1 MKAGVM
7 MDEGWGGA
15 VCLAG
20 RGLWGAPWLSG
31 AGASWLGWA
40 GLGWAGES
48 IASPR
53 LATLQ
58 ERDISVLG
66 DALPCCTHSNNVSL
80 GSAGVGHGPGRCPLL
95 RAAPSEPASIPEGK
109 S

>member
-1 MKAGVM
+1 MKAGAM

-31 AGASWLGWA
+31 AGASQR
-40 GLGWAGES
+40 GWAGES
-48 IASPR
+48 IASPT

-80 GSAGVGHGPGRCPLL
+80 GSTGVGHGPGRCPLL